1 MAVDRALGP
10 DFQHAVT
17 KVKSINA
24 ETVESRIGYRF
35 QDRSILVRA
44 LTHASALENTDD
56 HGDTYQRLEFLGDRV
71 LGLVIAE
78 MLYAAFPEAPE
89 GELARRFNQ
98 LVKQETCAGVALE
111 VDLGHAM
118 IVGEGE
124 AQSGGRRKRP
134 LLADICESVIAA
146 LYLDGGYPVARR
158 FIEEHWAERMRSWTG
173 PLRDAKTTL
182 QEWSQARGLEPP
194 HYEIAERTGPDHAPE
209 FTVRVEVIGFAAAS
223 GRGGSRRQG
232 EQAAATAFLQREGVW
247 KEKADD

>member
-1 MAVDRALGP
+1 MDGALEP
-10 DFQHAVT
+10 DFQYTVMMA
-17 KVKSINA
+17 KSVNL
-24 ETVESRIGYRF
+24 ETVEEKIGYRF
-35 QDRSILVRA
+35 QNRSLLERA
-44 LTHASALENTDD
+44 LTHASALENT
-56 HGDTYQRLEFLGDRV
+56 GDQGETYQRLEFLGDRV

-78 MLYAAFPEAPE
+78 MLYATFPDAAE

-111 VDLGHAM
+111 VDLGAAM
-118 IVGEGE
+118 RVGEGE

-146 LYLDGGYPVARR
+146 LYLDGGFLAAQR
-158 FIEEHWAERMRSWTG
+158 FIEDHWSERMRTWSG

-182 QEWSQARGLEPP
+182 QEWAQARGLEPP
-194 HYEIAERTGPDHAPE
+194 HYEIAERSGPDHAPE
-209 FTVRVEVIGFAAAS
+209 FTVRVEVTGFAAAN

-247 KEKADD
+247 ETGEDG